1 MAETPVTETGS
12 APVETDGLLLDSG
25 IVGLSFALRACAMR
39 HLLIIALLL
48 PSALFADLPET
59 PVAKADKNT
68 VQLKIGTNRGLKA
81 GMWLDIF
88 RQEEQ
93 IVHPITGEVLGSPK
107 VKIAEVQVTKVLR
120 TSAVGK
126 ITTSYA
132 PILTGDLIREAG
144 SVPMQPAETAPPASH
159 AGQRTASLL
168 PEEVQKTAD
177 RLTWELNDIRAN
189 IAALSRTLARISG
202 VERAVTRMRGDLGA
216 MQSTVAS
223 LKQEVES
230 LKEKSSAPQVV
241 SVNRDNFEEFKVK
254 HANLNVAVRS
264 GPEPLLIPV
273 EAFAHILLPY
283 VKEEQQAAI
292 DSLVRL
298 KVEEMKTAG
307 KPAAEVG
314 RAEPHPAPRHEE
326 DPMAELQKLL
336 DEGKAKPVWKVYLET
351 YWPAAAGAG
360 VFLGL
365 VIVVMKLLR
374 RKKPPS
380 DDEEGI
386 LSLDEEMPAP
396 APETAEEEEEQQR

>member
-1 MAETPVTETGS
+1 MQTGS
-12 APVETDGLLLDSG
+12 APVETDGLLIDSG

-68 VQLKIGTNRGLKA
+68 VQLKIGANRGLKA
-81 GMWLDIF
+81 GMWLDVF

-93 IVHPITGEVLGSPK
+93 ILHPITGEVLGSPK

-132 PILTGDLIREAG
+132 PILAGDLIRETG
-144 SVPMQPAETAPPASH
+144 SVPMQPAETAAPAAH

-177 RLTWELNDIRAN
+177 RLMWELNEIRAN
-189 IAALSRTLARISG
+189 IAALSKTLTRISG

-273 EAFAHILLPY
+273 EAFAQILLPY

-307 KPAAEVG
+307 KPAAEV
-314 RAEPHPAPRHEE
+314 RHAEPPPRHEE

>member
-1 MAETPVTETGS
+1 
-12 APVETDGLLLDSG
+12 
-25 IVGLSFALRACAMR
+25 MR
-39 HLLIIALLL
+39 HLLIIALLF

-68 VQLKIGTNRGLKA
+68 VQLKIGASRGLKPD
-81 GMWLDIF
+81 MRLDVF

-120 TSAVGK
+120 NSAVGK
-126 ITTSYA
+126 IITSYA
-132 PILTGDLIREAG
+132 PILAGDLIREAG
-144 SVPMQPAETAPPASH
+144 AVPMQPVETAAPAAH

-168 PEEVQKTAD
+168 PEESQKAAD
-177 RLTWELNDIRAN
+177 RLAWEINEIRAN

-202 VERAVTRMRGDLGA
+202 VERAVARMRGDLGA

-223 LKQEVES
+223 LRQEVES
-230 LKEKSSAPQVV
+230 LKEKASAPQVV

-254 HANLNVAVRS
+254 HVNLNVAVRS
-264 GPEPLLIPV
+264 GSEPLLIPV
-273 EAFAHILLPY
+273 EAFAQILLPY

-307 KPAAEVG
+307 KPAAEIQH
-314 RAEPHPAPRHEE
+314 AAPHPAPRHEE
-326 DPMAELQKLL
+326 DPVAELQKLL

-351 YWPAAAGAG
+351 YWPAAGGAG

-374 RKKPPS
+374 RKKPPT

-396 APETAEEEEEQQR
+396 APAEEEEEQQQR

>member
-1 MAETPVTETGS
+1 
-12 APVETDGLLLDSG
+12 
-25 IVGLSFALRACAMR
+25 MR

-68 VQLKIGTNRGLKA
+68 VQLKIGANRGLKA

-132 PILTGDLIREAG
+132 PILAGDLIREAG
-144 SVPMQPAETAPPASH
+144 SVPMQPAETAAPAAH

-168 PEEVQKTAD
+168 PEEAQKTAD
-177 RLTWELNDIRAN
+177 RLTWELNEVRAN
-189 IAALSRTLARISG
+189 IAALSKTLARISG
-202 VERAVTRMRGDLGA
+202 VERAVSRMRGDLGA
-216 MQSTVAS
+216 MQSTVSS

-273 EAFAHILLPY
+273 EAFAQILLPY

-307 KPAAEVG
+307 RPAAEVRG
-314 RAEPHPAPRHEE
+314 AEPHPAPRHEE

-336 DEGKAKPVWKVYLET
+336 DEGKAKPVWKVYLEN

-396 APETAEEEEEQQR
+396 DTAEAEEEEQQR